1 MLNIVL
7 LCQFGASTGML
18 AKKIE
23 DAAKERNIDAVVNA
37 YGVSRVEDVL
47 PIADII
53 LLGPQM
59 RFRLSEFEKEY
70 ADFNVPFLLIDTVDY
85 GMMNGKKVFNE
96 IIKKLEN
103 YNGEY

>member
-23 DAAKERNIDAVVNA
+23 EAAKEENIEAVVNA
-37 YGVSRVEDVL
+37 YGVSRVGEVVSS
-47 PIADII
+47 ADII

-59 RFRLSEFEKEY
+59 RFQLNTFEKEY
-70 ADFNVPFLLIDTVDY
+70 SSMNVPFMVIDTVDY
-85 GMMNGKKVFNE
+85 GMMNGKKVFQD
-96 IIKKLEN
+96 ILKKLR
-103 YNGEY
+103 